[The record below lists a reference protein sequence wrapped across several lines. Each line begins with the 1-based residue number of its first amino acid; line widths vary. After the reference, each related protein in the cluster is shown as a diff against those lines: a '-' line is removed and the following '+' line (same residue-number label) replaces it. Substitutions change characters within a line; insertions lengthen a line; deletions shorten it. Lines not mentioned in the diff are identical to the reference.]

1 MKKSRRVTWA
11 LAGLTLLAL
20 TLGLG
25 SASGGA
31 TAKGPK
37 NLDQALLQKL
47 KETARGSVAVSTKKG
62 TKFVAFLGAGR
73 NGDLYPKG
81 GASKEA
87 KAREFVREFGPLL
100 GASGADADLVQTDST
115 TDALGSTH
123 VTYEQRHNGLPV
135 FGGVVKAHL
144 DDAGNL
150 TSVNGTVVPD
160 IEVDTSPRLDASA
173 AAARAIAAVAAD
185 PPENASGVAAP
196 VSVLSLQAASTSLEV
211 YRTGLTRGVEG
222 SNQLVYVVDVTN
234 GSSIRDL
241 VFVNAHVGKLV
252 NRYSLVHDALFR
264 RLFEQ
269 NIGNQIWQEGA
280 VDGARSTSTSSTS
293 STSPATRTASSSTR
307 GLATRTTG
315 PAPRC
320 GASTTTRRSPA
331 RTRTGTA
338 SRRTTA
344 TASRRT
350 TSSRTSGATRT
361 RSTRTGSSTSGSRAR
376 STSRTRTSGAR
387 SST

>member
-123 VTYEQRHNGLPV
+123 LTYEQRHNGLPV

-269 NIGNQIWQEGA
+269 NDLATRSGRKGSRRR
-280 VDGARSTSTSSTS
+280 GSTSTSSTS
-293 STSPATRTASSSTR
+293 STSPVTRTASSSTR

-350 TSSRTSGATRT
+350 TSSRTSGAMRT